1 MFQVKF
7 LGGIAVNIELTRTE
21 SRLLL
26 ELVYIGNWILYSSRG
41 DDRIADYDE
50 LESKIFSHAQGAGM
64 GVVAGTRD
72 GAVVPSEKF
81 EDGGIFEAI
90 AEYEDA
96 VFFEILAE
104 ELALRDMEREAVP
117 ENDDEL
123 TNRIDEY
130 IEEFEENG
138 TDRIYLDK

>member
-1 MFQVKF
+1 VD
-7 LGGIAVNIELTRTE
+7 IELTRKE
-21 SRLLL
+21 YRLLL
-26 ELVYIGNWILYSSRG
+26 DLVYIGNWILNSTRG
-41 DDRIADYDE
+41 DDRIAEYDD
-50 LESKIFSHAQGAGM
+50 LESKIFSYAQGCGM
-64 GVVAGTRD
+64 GVVACVRD
-72 GAVVPSEKF
+72 GTAAPSEQF
-81 EDGGIFEAI
+81 EDGGIYEAI

-117 ENDDEL
+117 ENDGDEL
-123 TNRIDEY
+123 TSRIDEY